1 MKTLFL
7 LVATLALLS
16 GCANLGA
23 QAEANKLI
31 EQRQLAAI
39 VEKAGKSR
47 VLITDVPSANN
58 SISDQMIVASL
69 KSGASSNSVDALLK
83 VLQQSPAAMVAVTGK
98 SGKVTAA
105 TVEAVLKRLAPL
117 PANSQT
123 VLLFV
128 GDAVYTEK
136 LKLAAVSSGIKLETL
151 QVP

>member
-1 MKTLFL
+1 MKTLPL
-7 LVATLALLS
+7 LVATLTLLS

-23 QAEANKLI
+23 QAEANKLV

-39 VEKAGKSR
+39 VAKAGKSQ
-47 VLITDVPSANN
+47 VLITDVPNANN
-58 SISDQMIVASL
+58 SISDQIIVTSL
-69 KSGASSNSVDALLK
+69 KTGVSSNSVEALLK
-83 VLQQSPAAMVAVTGK
+83 VLQQSPAATIAVTGK
-98 SGKVTAA
+98 SSNVTAA

-128 GDAVYTEK
+128 GDAAYTEK
-136 LKLAAVSSGIKLETL
+136 LKSAAVSSGIKLETL